1 VKGPT
6 RLDRAVEVTLTSGL
20 AASGLLLVLGLLLG
34 RQDLMRWGIVL
45 LMLTPVA
52 RVVIVTIGLFARREV
67 VFGGIS
73 LWILVVLM
81 TSLAVSLRF

>member
-1 VKGPT
+1 MKGPT